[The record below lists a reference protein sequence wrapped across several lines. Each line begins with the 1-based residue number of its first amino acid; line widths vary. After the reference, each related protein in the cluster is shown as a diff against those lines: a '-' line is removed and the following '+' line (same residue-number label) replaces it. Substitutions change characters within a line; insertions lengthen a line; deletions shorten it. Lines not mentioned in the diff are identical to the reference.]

1 MCLSA
6 MHGCHNGAVFDPQ
19 ICYLDSMN
27 GLVCRS
33 MHTVVGE
40 FPGFIQGLSY
50 DGHYYD
56 VG

>member
-1 MCLSA
+1 MDA
-6 MHGCHNGAVFDPQ
+6 THGAVFDPQ